1 MRRLA
6 FIFLGAAALAT
17 ASGCKNSCRLLSEK
31 LCLCATTTAE
41 RDACNQN
48 VANEDGRIQPDAPS
62 QATCQA
68 LYANCDCHLIST
80 PQGKV
85 ACGLA
90 RDAGQPD

>member
-6 FIFLGAAALAT
+6 FACLLALCAAASA
-17 ASGCKNSCRLLSEK
+17 CKGSCRQLAEQ
-31 LCLCATTTAE
+31 LCNCASTQAD

-48 VANEDGRIQPDAPS
+48 VANEDGRIGPTS
-62 QATCQA
+62 QDNATCAQ
-68 LYANCDCHLIST
+68 LIPNCDCHLVNT

-90 RDAGQPD
+90 RDAGAAL